1 MTFHWTQLTPATTG
15 RLVALV
21 SAFVVALSVVVVAT
35 GARAAVEIKEV
46 VSDKGVRAWLVEDY
60 TVPIVTMRFAFRG
73 GSTQDPEGKEGLA
86 NLMTGLFDEGAGDLD
101 SDAFQKALDEAGAEM
116 SFDQSRDELSGS
128 IRMLAETREKAFDLL
143 RLAVNDPR
151 FDPAPVDRI
160 RAQIVSGIIADSRNP
175 STLAQIAF
183 NEALF
188 GDHPYARRDEGTAES
203 LATVTPDD
211 LKTAREK
218 MFGRDN
224 LYVAV
229 VGAIDPEDLK
239 RELDR
244 VFGDLREK
252 ADLAPVADI
261 QPNLGQETRLDYPVP
276 QTTLRLAYPG
286 MVRQNPEY
294 FAAYLMNHML
304 GGGTFSSRLFEEVRE
319 KRGLVY
325 GISSYI
331 VNFDHATALM
341 IGTGTAPDKAEETL
355 AIIRD
360 EVRRMAEEGP
370 TEDELREAKDYV
382 LGAYAINNLDSSSS
396 IARTLV
402 DIQVNDLGIDYIDR
416 RVSLIN
422 SVTLDQV
429 KAAAKLL
436 LDAEPAVMIMGPQT
450 TNGG

>member
-35 GARAAVEIKEV
+35 GARAAVEIQEV

-203 LATVTPDD
+203 LATVTPED
-211 LKTAREK
+211 LKAAREK

-239 RELDR
+239 RQLDR

-276 QTTLRLAYPG
+276 QTTLRLAYRG

-436 LDAEPAVMIMGPQT
+436 LDAEPAVMILGPQT

>member
-35 GARAAVEIKEV
+35 GARAAVEIQEV

-203 LATVTPDD
+203 LATVTPED
-211 LKTAREK
+211 LKAAREK

>member
-1 MTFHWTQLTPATTG
+1 
-15 RLVALV
+15 
-21 SAFVVALSVVVVAT
+21 
-35 GARAAVEIKEV
+35 
-46 VSDKGVRAWLVEDY
+46 
-60 TVPIVTMRFAFRG
+60 
-73 GSTQDPEGKEGLA
+73 
-86 NLMTGLFDEGAGDLD
+86 
-101 SDAFQKALDEAGAEM
+101 
-116 SFDQSRDELSGS
+116 
-128 IRMLAETREKAFDLL
+128 
-143 RLAVNDPR
+143 
-151 FDPAPVDRI
+151 
-160 RAQIVSGIIADSRNP
+160 
-175 STLAQIAF
+175 
-183 NEALF
+183 
-188 GDHPYARRDEGTAES
+188 
-203 LATVTPDD
+203 
-211 LKTAREK
+211 
-218 MFGRDN
+218 
-224 LYVAV
+224 
-229 VGAIDPEDLK
+229 
-239 RELDR
+239 
-244 VFGDLREK
+244 
-252 ADLAPVADI
+252 
-261 QPNLGQETRLDYPVP
+261 
-276 QTTLRLAYPG
+276 
-286 MVRQNPEY
+286 MVRQDPEY

-402 DIQVNDLGIDYIDR
+402 DIQVNDLGIDYIEK
-416 RVSLIN
+416 RVGLIN

>member
-15 RLVALV
+15 RLVAVV

-35 GARAAVEIKEV
+35 GARAAVEIQEV

-203 LATVTPDD
+203 LATVTPED
-211 LKTAREK
+211 LKAAREK

-239 RELDR
+239 RQLDR

-276 QTTLRLAYPG
+276 QTTLRLAYRG

-436 LDAEPAVMIMGPQT
+436 LDAEPAVMILGPQT

>member
-35 GARAAVEIKEV
+35 GARAAVEIQEV

-143 RLAVNDPR
+143 RLAVNEPR

-183 NEALF
+183 NKALF
-188 GDHPYARRDEGTAES
+188 GDHPYARHDEGTAES

-224 LYVAV
+224 LHVAV

-244 VFGDLREK
+244 VFGDLRE
-252 ADLAPVADI
+252 
-261 QPNLGQETRLDYPVP
+261 
-276 QTTLRLAYPG
+276 
-286 MVRQNPEY
+286 
-294 FAAYLMNHML
+294 
-304 GGGTFSSRLFEEVRE
+304 
-319 KRGLVY
+319 
-325 GISSYI
+325 
-331 VNFDHATALM
+331 
-341 IGTGTAPDKAEETL
+341 
-355 AIIRD
+355 
-360 EVRRMAEEGP
+360 
-370 TEDELREAKDYV
+370 
-382 LGAYAINNLDSSSS
+382 
-396 IARTLV
+396 
-402 DIQVNDLGIDYIDR
+402 
-416 RVSLIN
+416 
-422 SVTLDQV
+422 
-429 KAAAKLL
+429 
-436 LDAEPAVMIMGPQT
+436 
-450 TNGG
+450 

>member
-1 MTFHWTQLTPATTG
+1 M
-15 RLVALV
+15 
-21 SAFVVALSVVVVAT
+21 
-35 GARAAVEIKEV
+35 
-46 VSDKGVRAWLVEDY
+46 
-60 TVPIVTMRFAFRG
+60 
-73 GSTQDPEGKEGLA
+73 
-86 NLMTGLFDEGAGDLD
+86 
-101 SDAFQKALDEAGAEM
+101 
-116 SFDQSRDELSGS
+116 
-128 IRMLAETREKAFDLL
+128 
-143 RLAVNDPR
+143 
-151 FDPAPVDRI
+151 
-160 RAQIVSGIIADSRNP
+160 SGIIADSRNP

-183 NEALF
+183 NKALF

-211 LKTAREK
+211 LKDAREK